1 MSSVRRYVI
10 VGNGFA
16 GTTCGGTVAQARCQ
30 RVDYR
35 CSPTS
40 RIRCTTGS
48 RCRRCCANRSPKSK
62 VIIRDLAWHEK
73 HAIDLRSEHARRARS
88 TTKGRRV
95 VAGGNEY
102 PYDALLVA
110 TGGRP
115 NPSELPGAAGAHNIF
130 NFQYM
135 DDTKAISEALE
146 TAKIAVSVGGSFIA
160 YELAEAFVSRGVRDA
175 LADPRAAFSAPH
187 AGRNRRRAARRSRA
201 RRRLHDPLQRRGQ
214 ELRAFQRR
222 RHQGDHDRQ
231 GTEIAADCVG
241 IGLGLT
247 INTELVQGTPIEI
260 GTGIKCDDR
269 LETAV
274 KGIFAA
280 GDAAEFYD
288 PTADMHY
295 RMGTWNNAGAHGKV
309 VAANM
314 AGGDVRYHDVP
325 EYSSKIFSEQTITQ
339 FGLSPEY
346 RNDLTMVR
354 SIEPEK
360 KWYRALWFR
369 DDHLVGGL
377 LIGKGNRA
385 GKRRYL
391 DAIKSEDRR
400 SRKPITSRC
409 CTGTPTSSSRLT
421 DRRERWRDVLE
432 RTPRG
437 RDAEKRFADAAGE
450 HDRGGDRVPVDD
462 AGHRFRSDQRT
473 EERRCVGAPD
483 RGSDRVHDRDRQRP
497 HFHRKDLTRG

>member
-1 MSSVRRYVI
+1 MDTSVRRYVI
-10 VGNGFA
+10 IGNGFA
-16 GTTCGGTVAQARCQ
+16 GTTCAEQLRKLDAAASITMFA
-30 RVDYR
+30 DEPY
-35 CSPTS
+35 PLYN
-40 RIRCTTGS
+40 RIALPPLLRKQVT
-48 RCRRCCANRSPKSK
+48 AAK

-73 HAIDLRSEHARRARS
+73 HAIDLRLS
-88 TTKGRRV
+88 TRVDAIDVEGKTVTAAGR
-95 VAGGNEY
+95 EW

-115 NPSELPGAAGAHNIF
+115 NASTFPGAAGAHNVF

-135 DDTKAISEALE
+135 DDTKAISESLE
-146 TAKIAVSVGGSFIA
+146 TAKSAVSVGGSFIA
-160 YELAEAFVSRGVRDA
+160 YELAEAFVSRGVETHWLIRG
-175 LADPRAAFSAPH
+175 PRFL
-187 AGRNRRRAARRSRA
+187 RRMLDEISGELLDEAARTDGCVIHYNDEVKEVVRSNGVVTKVVTT
-201 RRRLHDPLQRRGQ
+201 QGK
-214 ELRAFQRR
+214 ELP
-222 RHQGDHDRQ
+222 
-231 GTEIAADCVG
+231 ADCLG

-247 INTELVQGTPIEI
+247 INTELVAGTAIEV

-274 KGIFAA
+274 KGVFAA
-280 GDAAEFYD
+280 GDCAEFYD

-309 VAANM
+309 AAANM

-391 DAIKSEDRR
+391 EAIKA
-400 SRKPITSRC
+400 K
-409 CTGTPTSSSRLT
+409 TPFA
-421 DRRERWRDVLE
+421 ENE
-432 RTPRG
+432 
-437 RDAEKRFADAAGE
+437 RDALLHWHAD
-450 HDRGGDRVPVDD
+450 
-462 AGHRFRSDQRT
+462 
-473 EERRCVGAPD
+473 
-483 RGSDRVHDRDRQRP
+483 
-497 HFHRKDLTRG
+497 

>member
-1 MSSVRRYVI
+1 MDTSVRRYVI
-10 VGNGFA
+10 IGNGFA
-16 GTTCGGTVAQARCQ
+16 GTTCAEGLRKLDAAASITMFA
-30 RVDYR
+30 DEPY
-35 CSPTS
+35 PLYN
-40 RIRCTTGS
+40 RIALPPLLRKQVTE
-48 RCRRCCANRSPKSK
+48 AK
-62 VIIRDLAWHEK
+62 VIIRDVAWHEK
-73 HAIDLRSEHARRARS
+73 HAIDLRLS
-88 TTKGRRV
+88 TRV
-95 VAGGNEY
+95 EKIDVEGKSVLAGGREW

-115 NPSELPGAAGAHNIF
+115 NASDFPGAAGAHNIF

-135 DDTKAISEALE
+135 NDTKAISESLE
-146 TAKIAVSVGGSFIA
+146 TAKTAVSVGGSFIA
-160 YELAEAFVSRGVRDA
+160 YELAEAFVSRGVQTHWLIRG
-175 LADPRAAFSAPH
+175 PRFL
-187 AGRNRRRAARRSRA
+187 RRMLDEISGELLDEAARNDGCIIHYNDEVKEFVRSNGVVTKVITTQGA
-201 RRRLHDPLQRRGQ
+201 
-214 ELRAFQRR
+214 EL
-222 RHQGDHDRQ
+222 
-231 GTEIAADCVG
+231 AADCVG

-247 INTELVQGTPIEI
+247 INTELVQGTPIEV

-309 VAANM
+309 AAANM

-391 DAIKSEDRR
+391 DAIKGKTPFAESE
-400 SRKPITSRC
+400 
-409 CTGTPTSSSRLT
+409 
-421 DRRERWRDVLE
+421 REALLHWH
-432 RTPRG
+432 
-437 RDAEKRFADAAGE
+437 AD
-450 HDRGGDRVPVDD
+450 
-462 AGHRFRSDQRT
+462 
-473 EERRCVGAPD
+473 
-483 RGSDRVHDRDRQRP
+483 
-497 HFHRKDLTRG
+497 